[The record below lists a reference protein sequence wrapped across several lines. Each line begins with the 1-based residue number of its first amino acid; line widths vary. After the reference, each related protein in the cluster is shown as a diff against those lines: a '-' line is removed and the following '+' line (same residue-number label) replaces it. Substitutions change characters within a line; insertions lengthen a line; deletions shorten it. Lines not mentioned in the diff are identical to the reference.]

1 LTRDR
6 IVKAMTAVR
15 NDANQ
20 LWARLPSHLGARFRP
35 YAGRLAREVVHEI
48 QRSVPAYARPLRGK
62 FGQVLVG
69 GVERAI
75 VHCFESVGNP
85 QVSSQ
90 EWTAW
95 FRYVGRVEFT
105 EGRTTESMQTA
116 VRVGARV
123 AWRNLSKAGRELG
136 IPPEVLLLTAEAI
149 FAYVDE
155 LCRVAVEGYAEAQRR
170 AEAGD
175 GRQRAELLRL
185 ILADPPS
192 PTESI
197 EAQAIAADWPL
208 PARAAMI
215 ALAENT
221 PAPHTPDCLTDG
233 GCVLAADPDRAV
245 RLLARSLARPLAMA
259 VGPTVP
265 LSQARQS
272 LKLARRAVALAKR
285 GVIDGPIVRCDDH
298 LLTLLCHADEF
309 LLDELGRRGLAPFD
323 DLTAKQRER
332 LKATLL
338 AWLDTRGGVNDIAAR
353 LSVHPQTVRY
363 RMHQIDQLVGDRI
376 HDPVRRLELEIAL
389 RHR

>member
-1 LTRDR
+1 
-6 IVKAMTAVR
+6 MTAVR
-15 NDANQ
+15 TDASQ

-35 YAGRLAREVVHEI
+35 YAGRLAREVVREI

-85 QVSSQ
+85 QVSTA

-123 AWRNLSKAGRELG
+123 AWRNLSAAGRELG
-136 IPPEVLLLTAEAI
+136 IPPDVLLLTAEAI

-155 LCRVAVEGYAEAQRR
+155 LCRVAVEGYAEAQRQ
-170 AEAGD
+170 ATAGD
-175 GRQRAELLRL
+175 ERQRAQLLRL
-185 ILADPPS
+185 ILADPPT

-197 EAQAIAADWPL
+197 EAQAIAANWPL
-208 PARAAMI
+208 PGQAAVI
-215 ALAENT
+215 ALANDT
-221 PAPHTPDCLTDG
+221 VIRSDPDYLTDG
-233 GCVLAADPDRAV
+233 GCVLTAHPERAIK
-245 RLLARSLARPLAMA
+245 RLSRPMA

-265 LSQARQS
+265 LAQARQS
-272 LKLARRAVALAKR
+272 LALARRAVALSKR
-285 GVIDGPIVRCDDH
+285 GVIDGPVVRCDDH
-298 LLTLLCHADEF
+298 LLTLLLHADEF
-309 LLDELGRRGLAPFD
+309 LLDELNRRSLAPFAG
-323 DLTAKQRER
+323 LTPKQRER
-332 LKATLL
+332 LSATLL
-338 AWLDTRGGVNDIAAR
+338 AWLDTRGGVNEIAAR
-353 LSVHPQTVRY
+353 LDVHPQTVRY

-389 RHR
+389 RHG

>member
-1 LTRDR
+1 M
-6 IVKAMTAVR
+6 VGAMTAVR
-15 NDANQ
+15 NDASQ
-20 LWARLPSHLGARFRP
+20 LWARLPGHLGARFRP
-35 YAGRLAREVVHEI
+35 YAGRLARDVVHEI

-85 QVSSQ
+85 KASST

-105 EGRTTESMQTA
+105 EGRTTDSMQTA

-155 LCRVAVEGYAEAQRR
+155 LCRVAVEGYADAQRQ
-170 AEAGD
+170 AAAG
-175 GRQRAELLRL
+175 GERQRAQLLRL
-185 ILADPPS
+185 ILADPPT

-197 EAQAIAADWPL
+197 EAQAIAANWPL
-208 PARAAMI
+208 PSHAAAI
-215 ALAENT
+215 ALADDT
-221 PAPHTPDCLTDG
+221 PAPQAPDCLTEG
-233 GCVLAADPDRAV
+233 GCVLTADPDRA
-245 RLLARSLARPLAMA
+245 ARRLARPLAI
-259 VGPTVP
+259 GPTVP
-265 LSQARQS
+265 LAQARQS
-272 LKLARRAVALAKR
+272 LALARRAVALARR

-309 LLDELGRRGLAPFD
+309 LLDELSRRSLAPFAG
-323 DLTAKQRER
+323 LTPKQRDR
-332 LKATLL
+332 LEATLL
-338 AWLDTRGGVNDIAAR
+338 AWLDTRGGVNEIAAR
-353 LSVHPQTVRY
+353 LEVHPQTVRY
-363 RMHQIDQLVGDRI
+363 RMHQIDELVGDRL

-389 RHR
+389 RHG

>member
-6 IVKAMTAVR
+6 IVEAMTAVR
-15 NDANQ
+15 NDASQ
-20 LWARLPSHLGARFRP
+20 LWARLPGHLGARFRP

-85 QVSSQ
+85 QVSST

-123 AWRNLSKAGRELG
+123 AWRNLSRAGRELG
-136 IPPEVLLLTAEAI
+136 IPPDVLLLTAEAI

-155 LCRVAVEGYAEAQRR
+155 LCRVAVEGYSDAQRQ
-170 AEAGD
+170 AAAG
-175 GRQRAELLRL
+175 GERQRALLLRL
-185 ILADPPS
+185 ILADPPT

-197 EAQAIAADWPL
+197 EAQAVAANWPL
-208 PARAAMI
+208 PAVAAAI
-215 ALAENT
+215 ALADE
-221 PAPHTPDCLTDG
+221 APHLPDCLSDG
-233 GCVLAADPDRAV
+233 GCVLTTDPDRAV
-245 RLLARSLARPLAMA
+245 RQLAQPLA

-265 LSQARQS
+265 LAQARQS
-272 LKLARRAVALAKR
+272 LTLARRAVVLARR

-298 LLTLLCHADEF
+298 LLTLLFHADTF
-309 LLDELGRRGLAPFD
+309 LLDELGRRSLAPFD
-323 DLTAKQRER
+323 DLTPKQRDR

-338 AWLDTRGGVNDIAAR
+338 AWLDTRGGVNEIAAR
-353 LSVHPQTVRY
+353 LEVHPQTVRY

-389 RHR
+389 RRG

>member
-1 LTRDR
+1 VFLTRNR
-6 IVKAMTAVR
+6 IVEAMTAVR
-15 NDANQ
+15 NDASQ
-20 LWARLPSHLGARFRP
+20 LWARLPGHLGARFRP

-85 QVSSQ
+85 QASST

-105 EGRTTESMQTA
+105 EGRTTDSMQTA

-136 IPPEVLLLTAEAI
+136 IPPDVLMLTAEAI

-155 LCRVAVEGYAEAQRR
+155 LCRVAVEGYAEAQRQ
-170 AEAGD
+170 AAAG
-175 GRQRAELLRL
+175 GERQRAQLLRL
-185 ILADPPS
+185 ILADPPA

-208 PARAAMI
+208 PSQAAAI
-215 ALAENT
+215 ALVDE
-221 PAPHTPDCLTDG
+221 APHLPGCLSDG
-233 GCVLAADPDRAV
+233 GCVLTADPDRAV
-245 RLLARSLARPLAMA
+245 RLLARPLA

-265 LSQARQS
+265 LAQARQS
-272 LKLARRAVALAKR
+272 LTLARRAVVLARR

-298 LLTLLCHADEF
+298 LLTLLFHADEF
-309 LLDELGRRGLAPFD
+309 LLDELSRRSLAPFD
-323 DLTAKQRER
+323 DLTPKQRER

-338 AWLDTRGGVNDIAAR
+338 AWLDTRGGINEIAAR
-353 LSVHPQTVRY
+353 LEVHPQTVRY

-376 HDPVRRLELEIAL
+376 HDPARRLELEIAL
-389 RHR
+389 RQG

>member
-6 IVKAMTAVR
+6 IVEAMTAVR
-15 NDANQ
+15 NDASQ
-20 LWARLPSHLGARFRP
+20 LWARLPGHLGARFRP

-85 QVSSQ
+85 QASST

-105 EGRTTESMQTA
+105 EGRTTDSMQTA

-136 IPPEVLLLTAEAI
+136 IPPDVLLLTAEAI

-155 LCRVAVEGYAEAQRR
+155 LCRVAVEGYSEAQRQ
-170 AEAGD
+170 AAAG
-175 GRQRAELLRL
+175 GERQRAQLLRL
-185 ILADPPS
+185 ILADPPV

-197 EAQAIAADWPL
+197 EAQAVAADWPL
-208 PARAAMI
+208 PGQAAAI
-215 ALAENT
+215 ALHDE
-221 PAPHTPDCLTDG
+221 APNLPDCLSDG
-233 GCVLAADPDRAV
+233 GCVLTADPDRAV
-245 RLLARSLARPLAMA
+245 RLLARTLTQPLALA

-265 LSQARQS
+265 LAQVRQS
-272 LKLARRAVALAKR
+272 LTLARRAVVLTRR

-298 LLTLLCHADEF
+298 LLTLLFHADEF
-309 LLDELGRRGLAPFD
+309 LLDEMGRRSLAPFD
-323 DLTAKQRER
+323 DLTPKQRER

-338 AWLDTRGGVNDIAAR
+338 AWLDTRGGVNEIAAR
-353 LSVHPQTVRY
+353 LEVHPQTVRY

-389 RHR
+389 RRG